1 MPRGGELVLCSGYIY
16 EPDRGYSILDDQ
28 LLNAIVRGTAGYR
41 VQTLAGKL
49 QQSGTLDWLG
59 YYRNFVATLR
69 DAGVQIEP
77 HIAPERN
84 WHAKV
89 AVRFDTTGQPRAA
102 IVGSSNL
109 TGPAYGERRRTWNYE
124 CDVTIWTADP
134 TLDQHFRKDNGD
146 PYEQILVE
154 LAAGVRQPTEGERI
168 KVLLEHIH
176 RDREEFVS
184 LDDYHQ
190 E

>member
-1 MPRGGELVLCSGYIY
+1 LVLCSGYIY

-28 LLNAIVRGTAGYR
+28 LLDAIVRGTAGYR

-49 QQSGTLDWLG
+49 QQSGTMDWLG

-69 DAGVQIEP
+69 GAGVQVDP
-77 HIAPERN
+77 LIAPERN
-84 WHAKV
+84 WHVKV
-89 AVRFDTTGQPRAA
+89 AVSFDTTGQPRAA

-109 TGPAYGERRRTWNYE
+109 TGPAYGERCRTWNYE
-124 CDVTIWTADP
+124 CDVTIWIADP
-134 TLDQHFRKDNGD
+134 ALDQHFRIDNGD

-168 KVLLEHIH
+168 KVLLEDIH
-176 RDREEFVS
+176 RDRRDRSGLLPPAPSV
-184 LDDYHQ
+184 
-190 E
+190 

>member
-1 MPRGGELVLCSGYIY
+1 MPLAITVRRGPDSSPFRRQLLCLCRMPRGGNLVLCSGYIY

-28 LLNAIVRGTAGYR
+28 LLNAIVRETAGYR

-49 QQSGTLDWLG
+49 QQSGTMDWLG

-69 DAGVQIEP
+69 DAGVQVEL

-109 TGPAYGERRRTWNYE
+109 PGPAMVS
-124 CDVTIWTADP
+124 D
-134 TLDQHFRKDNGD
+134 
-146 PYEQILVE
+146 
-154 LAAGVRQPTEGERI
+154 AGRGTTSATSRSG
-168 KVLLEHIH
+168 LLIPP
-176 RDREEFVS
+176 
-184 LDDYHQ
+184 
-190 E
+190 